1 MAMVVESATAIDL
14 DDRRSLTEQRWPVG
28 WSVTLAA
35 TLSVGLWGAIF
46 LGIPSLLT
54 IFTAA

>member
-14 DDRRSLTEQRWPVG
+14 DDRRSLPEQRWPVG
-28 WSVTLAA
+28 WSVILAA

-46 LGIPSLLT
+46 LGIPPLLT
-54 IFTAA
+54 IFAAA